1 MSQEFTAAT
10 PTTRDEAIQYAIDWQ
25 NWASE
30 QSMSYGELA
39 AWQDHLH
46 TIALDFD
53 LIDEFKENG
62 II

>member
-1 MSQEFTAAT
+1 MQKQT
-10 PTTRDEAIQYAIDWQ
+10 PISREQARQYAIDWQ

-30 QSMSYGELA
+30 QDMSYGELA

-46 TIALDFD
+46 SIALEFD
-53 LIDEFKENG
+53 LVDEFRENG